1 MTAQIKDF
9 IEQEFY
15 YFHQHPELSYQEFE
29 TTKRLKSD
37 LQKAG
42 IKVIDS
48 SLKTGLIAQ
57 IGEGGRV
64 VALRA
69 DIDALKVTENT
80 DLPYK
85 SVNEGIMHACGHDS
99 HASAVLGAALLL
111 KEKEASLK
119 GTVRIIFQPA
129 EEAPGGAL
137 EVIKAG
143 GLNDVEAIF
152 GIHSASI
159 FEVGSL
165 GIAAGPTCAAVEKF
179 KIVIEGKGTHAA
191 HPELG
196 NDPLI
201 AATEFVGAVQSI
213 VSRNILPGD
222 PAVISVTHL
231 DAGTSWNIIPNS
243 VELEGTI
250 RTYSKEARATAK
262 KNFERVLN
270 GIAAAFGVKANL
282 TWIVEVAATNN
293 DPALS
298 VFAADVAKELNLTVH
313 KSPKSMGGEDFS
325 LYQEKVKGL
334 FIQFG
339 TGLGAPNHNPSFKV
353 DPSAIYPTSVYLSR
367 LLEKYLEQDNV

>member
-1 MTAQIKDF
+1 MTAQIKEF

-15 YFHQHPELSYQEFE
+15 YFHQHPELSYQEFG
-29 TTKRLKSD
+29 TTERLKGD
-37 LQKAG
+37 LEKAG
-42 IKVIDS
+42 IKIIPS
-48 SLKTGLIAQ
+48 ALKTGLIAQ
-57 IGEGGRV
+57 IGHGKRV

-69 DIDALKVTENT
+69 DIDALKIKENT

-99 HASAVLGAALLL
+99 HAAAVLGAALLL
-111 KEKEASLK
+111 KEKEESLN

-129 EEAPGGAL
+129 EEAPGGAQQ
-137 EVIKAG
+137 VIDAG
-143 GLNDVEAIF
+143 GLDNVEAIF
-152 GIHSASI
+152 GIHSAPI

-179 KIVIEGKGTHAA
+179 KIVIEGRGTHAA

-196 NDPLI
+196 NDPLL
-201 AATEFVGAVQSI
+201 AASQFVGAVQSI

-222 PAVISVTHL
+222 PAVISVTRL

-250 RTYSKEARATAK
+250 RTYSRQARAIAK

-270 GIAAAFGVKANL
+270 GTASAFGVKATL
-282 TWIVEVAATNN
+282 SWIVEVAATNN
-293 DPALS
+293 DETLS
-298 VFAADVAKELNLTVH
+298 EFAKAVAKEQNLTVH
-313 KSPKSMGGEDFS
+313 RSPQSMGGEDFS
-325 LYQEKVKGL
+325 LYQERVKGL

-353 DPSAIYPTSVYLSR
+353 DPASIYPTSLY
-367 LLEKYLEQDNV
+367 LEKLIERYLEQ